1 MVFGDLSHA
10 TPSKKGL
17 AKDGSSELNAI
28 AVSPPN
34 RDCFVLKNGNQDSG
48 GVWRKVGHRSEF
60 VFAENYGGVTR
71 IPSSELQRARDDSG
85 SSQNRCQTLGGL
97 PQVKQ
102 NSVITKNEEDFR
114 AASDDRQKQQ
124 IASFFPRVDSNGKA
138 TT

>member
-1 MVFGDLSHA
+1 M
-10 TPSKKGL
+10 
-17 AKDGSSELNAI
+17 
-28 AVSPPN
+28 AVSPLN
-34 RDCFVLKNGNQDSG
+34 RDCFVLEDGNQNSG
-48 GVWRKVGHRSEF
+48 SVWRKVGHRSEF
-60 VFAENYGGVTR
+60 VFTQNRVCPKHGGATR
-71 IPSSELQRARDDSG
+71 IASSELQRARDDSG

-114 AASDDRQKQQ
+114 AASDDRQKQH

>member
-1 MVFGDLSHA
+1 MEIKIAAAFGERLVTDLNLCLPK
-10 TPSKKGL
+10 T
-17 AKDGSSELNAI
+17 
-28 AVSPPN
+28 
-34 RDCFVLKNGNQDSG
+34 
-48 GVWRKVGHRSEF
+48 
-60 VFAENYGGVTR
+60 VFAQNMVEPR
-71 IPSSELQRARDDSG
+71 ELQRARDDSG

-114 AASDDRQKQQ
+114 AASDDRQKQH